1 MHTTLTHDIT
11 PAQPPKA
18 PGGLPYFG
26 HLVAF
31 GRDPLT
37 FLDKT
42 LPLGDVVE
50 VKIPGH
56 RAFQLTRAEDVEYV
70 LTHTNDKAFAKF
82 DIPIATVPLTLGE
95 GLFTAKGDLWAR
107 QRRMMQPAFHRQR
120 IEAYST
126 IMVERTQQMLARW
139 QPTAGK
145 EQIIDLRHEMMA
157 LTLEIVCDAL
167 FGVDTSQRV
176 PILGEALHVL
186 VEDFVQRSENQ
197 LQLPPPIP
205 TPRNRRLQK
214 AIQTLETQLFEI
226 VAERRAKGN
235 LESGSDLLAMMLLAQ
250 DEEHGAMSDKQL
262 RDELITLFLAGHET
276 TALALTWAF
285 YLLSQH
291 PAIDNAIAAEIRQA
305 LGDRQP
311 TLADLPALAAAERVI
326 KESMR
331 LYPPLWSIAGR
342 LVLEDCEISGYLI
355 PKDSV
360 IFISPWAMHHHPRY
374 FDDPMGFHPERW
386 TEAFTKALPKYAY
399 FPFGAGPRVC
409 IGMPFAM
416 LEATLALAMV
426 VRRFKLELVAGQ
438 EVAMLPSFTLRP
450 KTEVHMRVQ
459 LRGNE

>member
-1 MHTTLTHDIT
+1 MNTTFETIASS
-11 PAQPPKA
+11 AQPPKV

-26 HLVAF
+26 HQVAF
-31 GRDPLT
+31 GRDPLN
-37 FLDKT
+37 FIDKT
-42 LPLGDVVE
+42 FPLGDVME

-56 RAFQLTRAEDVEYV
+56 RAFQLYRAEDVEQV
-70 LTHTNDKAFAKF
+70 LTHTNDKDFAKF
-82 DIPIATVPLTLGE
+82 DISIATVPLTLGE
-95 GLFTAKGDLWAR
+95 GLFTAKDDLWAR

-126 IMVERTQQMLARW
+126 IMVQRTQQMLDRW
-139 QPTAGK
+139 QPTPGND
-145 EQIIDLRHEMMA
+145 QVIDLRHEMME

-176 PILGEALHVL
+176 PVLGEALHVL
-186 VEDFVQRSENQ
+186 VEDFAQRSANP

-205 TPRNRRLQK
+205 TPRNRRLKK

-235 LESGSDLLAMMLLAQ
+235 LEEGSDLLAMMLLAQ

-262 RDELITLFLAGHET
+262 RDELITLFIAGHET

-285 YLLSQH
+285 HLLSRH
-291 PAIDNAIAAEIRQA
+291 PQIDAAVAAEIRQA
-305 LGDRQP
+305 LGDKVP
-311 TLADLPALAAAERVI
+311 TLADLPNLKAAERVI

-342 LVLEDCEISGYLI
+342 LVLQDCEIGGYHI

-360 IFISPWAMHHHPRY
+360 IFISPWAMHRNPRY
-374 FDDPMGFHPERW
+374 FTEPQAFHPERW
-386 TEAFTKALPKYAY
+386 TDEFSKALPKYTY
-399 FPFGAGPRVC
+399 FPFGAGQRVC

-426 VRRFKLELVAGQ
+426 VRQYRLELVAGQ
-438 EVAMLPSFTLRP
+438 PVELLPSFTLRP
-450 KTEVHMRVQ
+450 KEAVRMRVTW
-459 LRGNE
+459 R